1 MAEAALKEE
10 LEKHLKTLGQRVG
23 GIEPED
29 LIEAVGAITGSIN
42 DSMSASGLKVYAEID
57 SLARF
62 ISSAKKE
69 IAAIRPDEIKD
80 DYLPM
85 ATDELTAIVGATEKA
100 TNTIFEAVEKIEE
113 LTERM
118 EPEVAEGVTDEV
130 TKVYEACG
138 FQDITGQRI
147 TKIVS
152 ALTEIEDKVE
162 AILKAFGAEMGGQP
176 KSEKAKQKT
185 KTPKGNPA
193 RPDEDLLN
201 GPQSETEAVSQDDV
215 DALLGF

>member
-1 MAEAALKEE
+1 MAQAALKKE

-29 LIEAVGAITGSIN
+29 LIEAVEAITGSI
-42 DSMSASGLKVYAEID
+42 DHSMSANDLQVYAEID

-113 LTERM
+113 LAEGM
-118 EPEVAEGVTDEV
+118 EPQVAEGVTDEV

-152 ALTEIEDKVE
+152 ALQEIEGKVE
-162 AILKAFGAEMGGQP
+162 AILKAFGAEAGGLP
-176 KSEKAKQKT
+176 KSEKTKQKS

-201 GPQSETEAVSQDDV
+201 GPQSEEEAVSQDDV